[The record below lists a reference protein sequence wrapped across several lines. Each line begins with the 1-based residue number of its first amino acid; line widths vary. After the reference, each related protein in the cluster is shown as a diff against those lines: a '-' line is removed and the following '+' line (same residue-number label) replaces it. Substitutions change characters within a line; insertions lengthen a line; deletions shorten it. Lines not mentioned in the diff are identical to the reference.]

1 MNLFQRLSFTA
12 LNFPTSAAGMPIF
25 IFILPYYA
33 GDLGLG
39 LSLVGI
45 LFLLGRL
52 TDIATD
58 PIMGV
63 LIDKFPSKWGKHK
76 HWIFISAP
84 IFMIAA
90 YLIFLPPT
98 SNPSSVY
105 FFLSL
110 FLVYISFTLSS
121 ITQLSWST
129 FLAADYD
136 DRTRLLTLR
145 ELMSLF
151 GMFCVIAIPAFVE
164 LYDTSLKAKVSA
176 IGVFILI
183 SIPIITLNGL
193 YQVPDTKTQKIQSKI
208 ENPFKTF
215 KSLFSNAMLN
225 KIVFAAALIA
235 FCMSLNGALYL
246 IWMDVVMELP
256 QYSSRLMLMYYLV
269 SVLGLGM
276 WRYLSIKTSKHFAA
290 GIACL
295 YAIIVLLVGFAGFF
309 FVRDLDQGIK
319 LIAVGSFITL
329 YGFSFS
335 GPLPLINA
343 IIADISDK
351 FSVEQGENI
360 SGTVFSY
367 LTTITK
373 VGFAL
378 AAVIPYLALELIWGF
393 DINLGIDNTESSKMA
408 IFYIYTFVPIVSY
421 CIASYMLFSHSLGR
435 EEHEKIKSIMEEAHS
450 EIPKI

>member
-1 MNLFQRLSFTA
+1 MNLFQRLSYTA

-45 LFLLGRL
+45 LFFLGRL
-52 TDIATD
+52 TDIVTD

-63 LIDKFPSKWGKHK
+63 LIDRFPSRWGKHR

-84 IFMIAA
+84 IFMVAT

-98 SNPSSVY
+98 SNPSSLY

-110 FLVYISFTLSS
+110 FLVYLSFTLSS

-129 FLAADYD
+129 FLAPDYD

-145 ELMSLF
+145 ELMALL
-151 GMFCVIAIPAFVE
+151 GMFCVIAIPAIVE
-164 LYDTSLKAKVSA
+164 LYDTSLSAKVSA
-176 IGVFILI
+176 IGVFVLI
-183 SIPIITLNGL
+183 VIPLITINGL
-193 YQVPDTKTQKIQSKI
+193 YQVPDTKLKKVQSKI

-215 KSLFSNAMLN
+215 KSFFGNSMLN
-225 KIVFAAALIA
+225 KIVLAAALIA

-256 QYSSRLMLMYYLV
+256 EYSSRLMLMYYLV
-269 SVLGLGM
+269 SVFGLGI

-290 GIACL
+290 GISCL
-295 YAIIVLLVGFAGFF
+295 YAIIILVIGFIGFF
-309 FVRDLDQGIK
+309 FIRDMDQSLK
-319 LIAVGSFITL
+319 LIAVGSFIVL

-335 GPLPLINA
+335 GPMPLINA

-351 FSVEQGENI
+351 LSLEQGENI

-378 AAVIPYLALELIWGF
+378 AAVVPYLVLEIFWGF
-393 DINLGIDNTESSKMA
+393 DINLGVENTESSKMA
-408 IFYIYTFVPIVSY
+408 IFYIYTFVPIICYS
-421 CIASYMLFSHSLGR
+421 IASYMLFSHSLGR
-435 EEHEKIKSIMEEAHS
+435 DEHEKIKSVMEEVS
-450 EIPKI
+450 

>member
-1 MNLFQRLSFTA
+1 MNLFQRLSYTA

-45 LFLLGRL
+45 LFFLGRL
-52 TDIATD
+52 TDIVTD

-63 LIDKFPSKWGKHK
+63 LIDRFPSRWGKHR

-84 IFMIAA
+84 IFMVAT

-98 SNPSSVY
+98 SNPSSLY

-110 FLVYISFTLSS
+110 FLVYLSFTLSS

-129 FLAADYD
+129 FLAPDYD

-145 ELMSLF
+145 EFMALL
-151 GMFCVIAIPAFVE
+151 GMFCVIAIPAIVE
-164 LYDTSLKAKVSA
+164 LYDTSLSAKVSA
-176 IGVFILI
+176 IGVFVLI
-183 SIPIITLNGL
+183 VIPLITINGL
-193 YQVPDTKTQKIQSKI
+193 YQVPDTKLKKVQSKI

-215 KSLFSNAMLN
+215 KSFFGNSMLN
-225 KIVFAAALIA
+225 KIVLAAALIA

-256 QYSSRLMLMYYLV
+256 EYSSRLMLMYYLV
-269 SVLGLGM
+269 SVFGLGI

-290 GIACL
+290 GISCL
-295 YAIIVLLVGFAGFF
+295 YAIIILVIGFIGFF
-309 FVRDLDQGIK
+309 FIRDMDQSLK
-319 LIAVGSFITL
+319 LIAVGSFIVL

-335 GPLPLINA
+335 GPMPLINA

-351 FSVEQGENI
+351 LSLEQGENI

-373 VGFAL
+373 IGFAL
-378 AAVIPYLALELIWGF
+378 AAVVPYLVLELVWGF
-393 DINLGIDNTESSKMA
+393 DITLGTDNTESSKMA

-421 CIASYMLFSHSLGR
+421 CIAAYMLFSHSLGR
-435 EEHEKIKSIMEEAHS
+435 DEHEKIKSVMEEVY
-450 EIPKI
+450 

>member
-1 MNLFQRLSFTA
+1 MNLFQRLSYTA

-45 LFLLGRL
+45 LFFLGRL
-52 TDIATD
+52 TDIVTD

-63 LIDKFPSKWGKHK
+63 LIDRFPSRWGKHK

-84 IFMIAA
+84 IFMVAT

-98 SNPSSVY
+98 SNPSSLY
-105 FFLSL
+105 FFVSL
-110 FLVYISFTLSS
+110 FLVYLSFTLSS
-121 ITQLSWST
+121 IAQLSWST
-129 FLAADYD
+129 FIAPDYD

-145 ELMSLF
+145 ELMALL
-151 GMFCVIAIPAFVE
+151 GMFCVIAIPAIVE
-164 LYDTSLKAKVSA
+164 LYDTSLSAKVSA
-176 IGVFILI
+176 IGVFVLI
-183 SIPIITLNGL
+183 VIPLITINGL
-193 YQVPDTKTQKIQSKI
+193 YQVPDTKLKKVQSKI

-215 KSLFSNAMLN
+215 KSFFGNSMLN
-225 KIVFAAALIA
+225 KIVLAAALIA

-256 QYSSRLMLMYYLV
+256 EYSSRLMLMYYLV
-269 SVLGLGM
+269 SVFGLGI

-290 GIACL
+290 GISCL
-295 YAIIVLLVGFAGFF
+295 YAIIILLIGFIGFF
-309 FVRDLDQGIK
+309 FIRDMDQSLK
-319 LIAVGSFITL
+319 LIAVGSFIVL

-335 GPLPLINA
+335 GPMPLINA

-351 FSVEQGENI
+351 LSLEQGENI

-378 AAVIPYLALELIWGF
+378 AAVVPYLVLELVWGF
-393 DINLGIDNTESSKMA
+393 DITLGTENTDSSKMA
-408 IFYIYTFVPIVSY
+408 IFYIYTFVPIICYS
-421 CIASYMLFSHSLGR
+421 IASYMLFSHSLGR
-435 EEHEKIKSIMEEAHS
+435 DEHEKIKSVMEEVS
-450 EIPKI
+450 

>member
-1 MNLFQRLSFTA
+1 MNLFQRLSYTA

-45 LFLLGRL
+45 LFFLGRL
-52 TDIATD
+52 TDIVTD

-63 LIDKFPSKWGKHK
+63 LIDRFPSRWGKHK

-84 IFMIAA
+84 IFMVAT

-98 SNPSSVY
+98 SNPSSLY
-105 FFLSL
+105 FFVSL
-110 FLVYISFTLSS
+110 FLVYLSFTLSS

-129 FLAADYD
+129 FLAPDYD

-145 ELMSLF
+145 ELMALL
-151 GMFCVIAIPAFVE
+151 GMFCVIAIPAIVE
-164 LYDTSLKAKVSA
+164 LYDTSLSAKVSA
-176 IGVFILI
+176 IGVFVLI
-183 SIPIITLNGL
+183 VIPLITINGL
-193 YQVPDTKTQKIQSKI
+193 YQVPDTKLKKVQSKI

-215 KSLFSNAMLN
+215 KSFFGNSMLN
-225 KIVFAAALIA
+225 KIVLAAALIA

-256 QYSSRLMLMYYLV
+256 EYSSRLMLMYYLV
-269 SVLGLGM
+269 SVFGLGI

-290 GIACL
+290 GISCL
-295 YAIIVLLVGFAGFF
+295 YAIVILLIGFIGFF
-309 FVRDLDQGIK
+309 FIRDMDQSLK
-319 LIAVGSFITL
+319 LIAVGSFIVL

-335 GPLPLINA
+335 GPMPLINA
-343 IIADISDK
+343 MIADISDK
-351 FSVEQGENI
+351 LSLEQGENI

-378 AAVIPYLALELIWGF
+378 AAVVPYLVLEIVWGF
-393 DINLGIDNTESSKMA
+393 DISLGTENTDSSKMA
-408 IFYIYTFVPIVSY
+408 IFYIYTFVPIICYS
-421 CIASYMLFSHSLGR
+421 ISSYMLFSHSLGR
-435 EEHEKIKSIMEEAHS
+435 DEHEKIKSVMEEVS
-450 EIPKI
+450 

>member
-1 MNLFQRLSFTA
+1 MKLFRRLSYAA

-45 LFLLGRL
+45 LFFLGRL
-52 TDIATD
+52 TDIVTD

-63 LIDKFPSKWGKHK
+63 LIDRFPSRWGKHK

-84 IFMIAA
+84 IFMVAT

-98 SNPSSVY
+98 SNPSSLY
-105 FFLSL
+105 FFVSL
-110 FLVYISFTLSS
+110 FLVYLSFTLSS
-121 ITQLSWST
+121 IAQLSWST
-129 FLAADYD
+129 FIAPDYD

-145 ELMSLF
+145 ELMALL
-151 GMFCVIAIPAFVE
+151 GMFCVIAIPAIVE
-164 LYDTSLKAKVSA
+164 LYDTSLSAKVSA
-176 IGVFILI
+176 IGVFVLI
-183 SIPIITLNGL
+183 VIPLITINGL
-193 YQVPDTKTQKIQSKI
+193 YQVPDTKLKKVQSKI

-215 KSLFSNAMLN
+215 KSFFGNSMLN
-225 KIVFAAALIA
+225 KIVLAAALIA

-256 QYSSRLMLMYYLV
+256 EYSSRLMLMYYLV
-269 SVLGLGM
+269 SVFGLGI

-290 GIACL
+290 GISCL
-295 YAIIVLLVGFAGFF
+295 YAIIILLIGFIGFF
-309 FVRDLDQGIK
+309 FIRDMDQSLK
-319 LIAVGSFITL
+319 LIAVGSFIVL

-335 GPLPLINA
+335 GPMPLINA

-351 FSVEQGENI
+351 LSLEQGENI

-378 AAVIPYLALELIWGF
+378 AAVVPYLVLEIVWGF
-393 DINLGIDNTESSKMA
+393 DITLGTENTDSSKMA
-408 IFYIYTFVPIVSY
+408 IFYIYTFVPIICYS
-421 CIASYMLFSHSLGR
+421 IASYMLFSHSLGR
-435 EEHEKIKSIMEEAHS
+435 DEHEKIKSVMEEVS
-450 EIPKI
+450 

>member
-1 MNLFQRLSFTA
+1 MNLFQRLSYTA

-45 LFLLGRL
+45 LFFLGRL
-52 TDIATD
+52 TDIVTD

-63 LIDKFPSKWGKHK
+63 LIDRFPSRWGKHK

-84 IFMIAA
+84 IFMVAT

-98 SNPSSVY
+98 SNPSSLY
-105 FFLSL
+105 FFVSL
-110 FLVYISFTLSS
+110 FLVYLSFTLSS
-121 ITQLSWST
+121 IAQLSWST
-129 FLAADYD
+129 FLAPDYD

-145 ELMSLF
+145 EFMALL
-151 GMFCVIAIPAFVE
+151 GMFCVIAIPAIVE
-164 LYDTSLKAKVSA
+164 LYDTSLSAKVSA
-176 IGVFILI
+176 IGVFVLI
-183 SIPIITLNGL
+183 VIPLITINGL
-193 YQVPDTKTQKIQSKI
+193 YQVPDTKLKKVQSKI

-215 KSLFSNAMLN
+215 KSFFGNSMLN
-225 KIVFAAALIA
+225 KIVLAAALIA

-256 QYSSRLMLMYYLV
+256 EYSSRLMLMYYLV
-269 SVLGLGM
+269 SVFGLGI

-290 GIACL
+290 GISCL
-295 YAIIVLLVGFAGFF
+295 YAIIILLIGFIGFF
-309 FVRDLDQGIK
+309 FIRDMDQSLK
-319 LIAVGSFITL
+319 LIAVGSFIVL

-335 GPLPLINA
+335 GPMPLINA

-351 FSVEQGENI
+351 LSLEQGENI

-378 AAVIPYLALELIWGF
+378 AAVVPYLVLEIVWGF
-393 DINLGIDNTESSKMA
+393 DITLGTENTDSSKMA
-408 IFYIYTFVPIVSY
+408 IFYIYTFVPIICYS
-421 CIASYMLFSHSLGR
+421 IASYMLFSHSLGR
-435 EEHEKIKSIMEEAHS
+435 DEHEKIKSVMEEVS
-450 EIPKI
+450 

>member
-1 MNLFQRLSFTA
+1 MNLFQRLSYAA

-45 LFLLGRL
+45 LFFLGRL
-52 TDIATD
+52 TDIVTD

-63 LIDKFPSKWGKHK
+63 LIDRFPSRWGKHK

-84 IFMIAA
+84 IFMVAT

-98 SNPSSVY
+98 SNPSSLY
-105 FFLSL
+105 FFVSL
-110 FLVYISFTLSS
+110 FLVYLSFTLSS

-129 FLAADYD
+129 FLAPDYD

-145 ELMSLF
+145 EFMALL
-151 GMFCVIAIPAFVE
+151 GMFCVIAIPAIVE
-164 LYDTSLKAKVSA
+164 LYDTSLSAKVSA
-176 IGVFILI
+176 IGVFVLI
-183 SIPIITLNGL
+183 VIPLITINGL
-193 YQVPDTKTQKIQSKI
+193 YQVPDTKLKKVQSKI

-215 KSLFSNAMLN
+215 KSFFGNSMLN
-225 KIVFAAALIA
+225 KIVLAAALIA

-256 QYSSRLMLMYYLV
+256 EYSSRLMLMYYLV
-269 SVLGLGM
+269 SVFGLGI

-290 GIACL
+290 GISCL
-295 YAIIVLLVGFAGFF
+295 YAIVILLIGFIGFF
-309 FVRDLDQGIK
+309 FIRDMDQSLK
-319 LIAVGSFITL
+319 LIAVGSFIVL

-335 GPLPLINA
+335 GPMPLINA

-351 FSVEQGENI
+351 LSLEQGENI

-378 AAVIPYLALELIWGF
+378 AAVVPYLVLELVWGF
-393 DINLGIDNTESSKMA
+393 DITLGTENTEASKMA
-408 IFYIYTFVPIVSY
+408 IFYIYTFVPIICYS
-421 CIASYMLFSHSLGR
+421 IASHMLFSHSLGR
-435 EEHEKIKSIMEEAHS
+435 DEHEKIKSVMEEVS
-450 EIPKI
+450 

>member
-1 MNLFQRLSFTA
+1 MNLFQRLSYTA

-45 LFLLGRL
+45 LFFLGRL
-52 TDIATD
+52 TDIVTD

-63 LIDKFPSKWGKHK
+63 LIDRFPSRWGKHK

-84 IFMIAA
+84 IFMVAT

-98 SNPSSVY
+98 SNPSSLY
-105 FFLSL
+105 FFVSL
-110 FLVYISFTLSS
+110 FLVYLSFTLSS

-129 FLAADYD
+129 FLAPDYD

-145 ELMSLF
+145 EFMALL
-151 GMFCVIAIPAFVE
+151 GMFCVIAIPAIVE
-164 LYDTSLKAKVSA
+164 LYDTSLSAKVSA
-176 IGVFILI
+176 IGVFVLI
-183 SIPIITLNGL
+183 VIPLITINGL
-193 YQVPDTKTQKIQSKI
+193 YQVPDTKLKKVQSKI

-215 KSLFSNAMLN
+215 KSFFGNSMLN
-225 KIVFAAALIA
+225 KIVLAAALIA

-256 QYSSRLMLMYYLV
+256 EYSSRLMLMYYLV
-269 SVLGLGM
+269 SVFGLGT

-290 GIACL
+290 GISCL
-295 YAIIVLLVGFAGFF
+295 YAIVILLIGFIGFF
-309 FVRDLDQGIK
+309 FIRDMDQSLK
-319 LIAVGSFITL
+319 LIAVGSFIVL

-335 GPLPLINA
+335 GPMPLINA

-351 FSVEQGENI
+351 LSLEQGENI

-378 AAVIPYLALELIWGF
+378 AAVVPYLVLELVWGF
-393 DINLGIDNTESSKMA
+393 DITLGTDNTESSKMA

-421 CIASYMLFSHSLGR
+421 CIAAYMLFSHSLGR
-435 EEHEKIKSIMEEAHS
+435 DEHEKIKSVMGEDS
-450 EIPKI
+450 

>member
-1 MNLFQRLSFTA
+1 MNLFQRLSYTA

-45 LFLLGRL
+45 LFFLGRL
-52 TDIATD
+52 TDIVTD

-63 LIDKFPSKWGKHK
+63 LIDRFPSRWGKHK

-84 IFMIAA
+84 IFMVAT

-98 SNPSSVY
+98 SNPSSLY
-105 FFLSL
+105 FFVSL
-110 FLVYISFTLSS
+110 FLVYLSFTLSS

-129 FLAADYD
+129 FLAPDYD

-145 ELMSLF
+145 EFMALL
-151 GMFCVIAIPAFVE
+151 GMFCVIAIPAIVE
-164 LYDTSLKAKVSA
+164 LYDTSLSAKVSA
-176 IGVFILI
+176 IGVFVFIVIPLI
-183 SIPIITLNGL
+183 TINGL
-193 YQVPDTKTQKIQSKI
+193 YQVPDTKLKKVQSKI

-215 KSLFSNAMLN
+215 KSFFGNSMLN
-225 KIVFAAALIA
+225 KIVLAAALIA

-256 QYSSRLMLMYYLV
+256 EYSSRLMLMYYLV
-269 SVLGLGM
+269 SVFGLGI

-290 GIACL
+290 GISCL
-295 YAIIVLLVGFAGFF
+295 YAIVILLIGFIGFF
-309 FVRDLDQGIK
+309 FIRDMDQSLK
-319 LIAVGSFITL
+319 LIAVGSFIVL

-335 GPLPLINA
+335 GPMPLINA

-351 FSVEQGENI
+351 LSLENGENI

-378 AAVIPYLALELIWGF
+378 AAVIPYLVLELVWGF
-393 DINLGIDNTESSKMA
+393 DITLGTDNTESSKMA

-421 CIASYMLFSHSLGR
+421 CIAAYMLFSHSLGR
-435 EEHEKIKSIMEEAHS
+435 DEHEKIKSVMEEVS
-450 EIPKI
+450 

>member
-1 MNLFQRLSFTA
+1 MNLFQRLSYTA

-45 LFLLGRL
+45 LFFLGRL
-52 TDIATD
+52 TDIVTD
-58 PIMGV
+58 PVMGV
-63 LIDKFPSKWGKHK
+63 LIDRFPSRWGKHK

-84 IFMIAA
+84 IFMVAT

-98 SNPSSVY
+98 SNPSSLY

-110 FLVYISFTLSS
+110 FLVYLSFTLSS

-129 FLAADYD
+129 FLAPDYD

-145 ELMSLF
+145 ELMALL

-176 IGVFILI
+176 IGVFVLI
-183 SIPIITLNGL
+183 VIPLITINGL
-193 YQVPDTKTQKIQSKI
+193 YQVPDTKLKKVQSKV

-215 KSLFSNAMLN
+215 KSFFGNSMLN
-225 KIVFAAALIA
+225 KIVLAAALIA

-246 IWMDVVMELP
+246 IWIDVVMELP
-256 QYSSRLMLMYYLV
+256 EYSSRLMLMYYLV
-269 SVLGLGM
+269 SVVGLGI

-295 YAIIVLLVGFAGFF
+295 YAIIILLIGFIGFF
-309 FVRDLDQGIK
+309 FIRDMDQSIK
-319 LIAVGSFITL
+319 LIAVGSFIVL

-335 GPLPLINA
+335 GPMPLINA

-351 FSVEQGENI
+351 LSLEQGENI

-378 AAVIPYLALELIWGF
+378 AAVIPYLVLELVWGF
-393 DINLGIDNTESSKMA
+393 DITLGTDNTESSKMA

-421 CIASYMLFSHSLGR
+421 CIAAYMLFSHSHGR
-435 EEHEKIKSIMEEAHS
+435 DEHEKIKSVMEEGS
-450 EIPKI
+450 

>member
-1 MNLFQRLSFTA
+1 MNLFQRLSYTA

-45 LFLLGRL
+45 LFFLGRL
-52 TDIATD
+52 TDIVTD

-63 LIDKFPSKWGKHK
+63 LIDRFPSRWGKHK

-84 IFMIAA
+84 IFMVAT

-98 SNPSSVY
+98 SNPSSLY
-105 FFLSL
+105 FFVSL
-110 FLVYISFTLSS
+110 FLVYLSFTLSS

-129 FLAADYD
+129 FLAPDYD

-145 ELMSLF
+145 EFMALL
-151 GMFCVIAIPAFVE
+151 GMFCVIAIPAIVE
-164 LYDTSLKAKVSA
+164 LYDTSLSAKVSA
-176 IGVFILI
+176 IGVFVLI
-183 SIPIITLNGL
+183 VIPLITINGL
-193 YQVPDTKTQKIQSKI
+193 YQVPDTKLKKVESKI

-215 KSLFSNAMLN
+215 KSFFGNSTLN
-225 KIVFAAALIA
+225 KIVLAAALIA

-256 QYSSRLMLMYYLV
+256 EYSSRLMLMYYLV
-269 SVLGLGM
+269 SVFGLGI

-290 GIACL
+290 GISCL
-295 YAIIVLLVGFAGFF
+295 YAIVILLIGFIGFF
-309 FVRDLDQGIK
+309 FIRDMDQSLK
-319 LIAVGSFITL
+319 LIAVGSFIVL

-335 GPLPLINA
+335 GPMPLINA

-351 FSVEQGENI
+351 LSLEQGENI

-373 VGFAL
+373 IGFAL
-378 AAVIPYLALELIWGF
+378 AAVVPYLVLELVWGF
-393 DINLGIDNTESSKMA
+393 DITLGTDNTESSKMA

-421 CIASYMLFSHSLGR
+421 CIAAYMLFSHSLGR
-435 EEHEKIKSIMEEAHS
+435 DEHEKIKSVMEEVS
-450 EIPKI
+450 

>member
-1 MNLFQRLSFTA
+1 MNLFQRLSYTA

-45 LFLLGRL
+45 LFFLGRL
-52 TDIATD
+52 TDIVTD

-63 LIDKFPSKWGKHK
+63 LIDRFPSRWGKHK

-84 IFMIAA
+84 IFMVAT

-98 SNPSSVY
+98 SNPSSLY
-105 FFLSL
+105 FFVSL
-110 FLVYISFTLSS
+110 FLVYLSFTLSS

-129 FLAADYD
+129 FLAPDYD

-145 ELMSLF
+145 EFMALL
-151 GMFCVIAIPAFVE
+151 GMFCVIAIPAIVE
-164 LYDTSLKAKVSA
+164 LYDTSLSAKVSA
-176 IGVFILI
+176 IGVFVLI
-183 SIPIITLNGL
+183 VIPLITINGL
-193 YQVPDTKTQKIQSKI
+193 YQVPDTKLEKVQSKI

-215 KSLFSNAMLN
+215 KSFFGNSMLN
-225 KIVFAAALIA
+225 KIVLAAALIA

-256 QYSSRLMLMYYLV
+256 EYSSRLMLMYYLV
-269 SVLGLGM
+269 SVFGLGI

-290 GIACL
+290 GISCL
-295 YAIIVLLVGFAGFF
+295 YAIVILLIGFIGFF
-309 FVRDLDQGIK
+309 FIRDMDQSLK
-319 LIAVGSFITL
+319 LIAVGSFIVL

-335 GPLPLINA
+335 GPMPLINA

-351 FSVEQGENI
+351 LSLEQGENI

-373 VGFAL
+373 IGFAL
-378 AAVIPYLALELIWGF
+378 AAVVPYLVLELVWGF
-393 DINLGIDNTESSKMA
+393 DITLGTDNTESSKMA

-421 CIASYMLFSHSLGR
+421 CIAAYMLFSHSLGR
-435 EEHEKIKSIMEEAHS
+435 DEHEKIKSVMGEDS
-450 EIPKI
+450 

>member
-1 MNLFQRLSFTA
+1 MNLFQRLSYTA

-45 LFLLGRL
+45 LFFLGRL
-52 TDIATD
+52 TDIVTD

-63 LIDKFPSKWGKHK
+63 LIDRFPSRWGKHK

-84 IFMIAA
+84 IFMVAT

-98 SNPSSVY
+98 SNPSSLY
-105 FFLSL
+105 FFVSL
-110 FLVYISFTLSS
+110 FLVYLSFTLSS

-129 FLAADYD
+129 FLAPDYD

-145 ELMSLF
+145 EFMALL
-151 GMFCVIAIPAFVE
+151 GMFCVIAIPAIVE
-164 LYDTSLKAKVSA
+164 LYDTSLSAKVSA
-176 IGVFILI
+176 IGVFVLI
-183 SIPIITLNGL
+183 VIPLITINGL
-193 YQVPDTKTQKIQSKI
+193 YQVPDTKLEKVQSKI
-208 ENPFKTF
+208 ENPFRTF
-215 KSLFSNAMLN
+215 KSFFGNSMLN
-225 KIVFAAALIA
+225 KIVLAAALIA

-256 QYSSRLMLMYYLV
+256 EYSSRLMLMYYLV
-269 SVLGLGM
+269 SVFGLGI

-290 GIACL
+290 GISCL
-295 YAIIVLLVGFAGFF
+295 YAIVILLIGFIGFF
-309 FVRDLDQGIK
+309 FIRDLDQSLK
-319 LIAVGSFITL
+319 LIAVGSFIVL

-335 GPLPLINA
+335 GPMPLINA

-351 FSVEQGENI
+351 LSLENGENI

-378 AAVIPYLALELIWGF
+378 AAVIPYLVLELVWGF
-393 DINLGIDNTESSKMA
+393 DITLGTDNTESSKMA

-421 CIASYMLFSHSLGR
+421 CIAAYMLFSHSLGR
-435 EEHEKIKSIMEEAHS
+435 DEHEKIKSVMEEVS
-450 EIPKI
+450 

>member
-1 MNLFQRLSFTA
+1 MNLFQRLSYTA

-33 GDLGLG
+33 GGLGLG

-45 LFLLGRL
+45 LFFLGRL
-52 TDIATD
+52 TDIVTD

-63 LIDKFPSKWGKHK
+63 LIDRFPSRWGKHK

-84 IFMIAA
+84 IFMVAT

-98 SNPSSVY
+98 SSPSSLY
-105 FFLSL
+105 FFVSL
-110 FLVYISFTLSS
+110 FLVYLSFTLSS

-129 FLAADYD
+129 FLAPDYD

-145 ELMSLF
+145 EFMALL
-151 GMFCVIAIPAFVE
+151 GMFCVIAIPAIVE
-164 LYDTSLKAKVSA
+164 LYDTSLSAKVSA
-176 IGVFILI
+176 IGVFVLI
-183 SIPIITLNGL
+183 VIPLITINGL
-193 YQVPDTKTQKIQSKI
+193 YQVPDTKLEKVQSKI

-215 KSLFSNAMLN
+215 KSFFGNSMLN
-225 KIVFAAALIA
+225 KIVLAAALIA

-256 QYSSRLMLMYYLV
+256 EYSSRLMLMYYLV
-269 SVLGLGM
+269 SVFGLGI

-290 GIACL
+290 GISCL
-295 YAIIVLLVGFAGFF
+295 YAIVILLIGFIGFF
-309 FVRDLDQGIK
+309 FIRDMDQSLK
-319 LIAVGSFITL
+319 LIAVGSFIVL

-335 GPLPLINA
+335 GPMPLINA

-351 FSVEQGENI
+351 LSLENGENI

-378 AAVIPYLALELIWGF
+378 AAVIPYLVLELVWGF
-393 DINLGIDNTESSKMA
+393 DITLGTNNTESSKMA

-421 CIASYMLFSHSLGR
+421 CIAAYMLFSHSLGR
-435 EEHEKIKSIMEEAHS
+435 DEHEKIKSVMEEVS
-450 EIPKI
+450 

>member
-1 MNLFQRLSFTA
+1 MNLFQRLSYTA

-45 LFLLGRL
+45 LFFLGRL
-52 TDIATD
+52 TDIVTD

-63 LIDKFPSKWGKHK
+63 LIDRFPSRWGKHK

-84 IFMIAA
+84 IFMVAT

-98 SNPSSVY
+98 SNPSSLY
-105 FFLSL
+105 FFVSL
-110 FLVYISFTLSS
+110 FLVYLSFTLSS

-129 FLAADYD
+129 FLAPDYD

-145 ELMSLF
+145 EFMALL
-151 GMFCVIAIPAFVE
+151 GMFCVIAIPAIVE
-164 LYDTSLKAKVSA
+164 LYDTSLSAKVSA
-176 IGVFILI
+176 IGVFVLI
-183 SIPIITLNGL
+183 VIPLITINGL
-193 YQVPDTKTQKIQSKI
+193 YQVPDTKLKKVQSKI

-215 KSLFSNAMLN
+215 KSFFGNSMLN
-225 KIVFAAALIA
+225 KIVLAAALIA

-256 QYSSRLMLMYYLV
+256 EYSSRLMLMYYLV
-269 SVLGLGM
+269 SVFGLGI

-290 GIACL
+290 GISCL
-295 YAIIVLLVGFAGFF
+295 YAIIILLIGFIGFF
-309 FVRDLDQGIK
+309 FIRDMDQSLK
-319 LIAVGSFITL
+319 LIAVGSFIVL

-335 GPLPLINA
+335 GPMPLINA

-351 FSVEQGENI
+351 LSLEQGENI

-378 AAVIPYLALELIWGF
+378 AAVVPYLVLELVWGF
-393 DINLGIDNTESSKMA
+393 DITLGTDNTESSKMA
-408 IFYIYTFVPIVSY
+408 IFYIYTFVPIIVCY
-421 CIASYMLFSHSLGR
+421 
-435 EEHEKIKSIMEEAHS
+435 
-450 EIPKI
+450 